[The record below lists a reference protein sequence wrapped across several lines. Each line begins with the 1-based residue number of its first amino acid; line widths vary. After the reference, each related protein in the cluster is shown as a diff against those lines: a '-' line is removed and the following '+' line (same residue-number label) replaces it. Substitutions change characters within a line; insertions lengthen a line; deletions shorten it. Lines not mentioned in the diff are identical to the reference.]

1 MSDPVGNDSR
11 KHKNTAS
18 LPGERLQKVLAGA
31 GVASRR
37 AAEEM
42 IRQGRVMVNDL
53 VVREMGFRVQ
63 GSDTI
68 RVDGMLIGP
77 RPENVYLM
85 LNKPRGY
92 VTTLKD
98 PEGRPIVA
106 DLIPESAGRVFP
118 VGRLD
123 YDSEGLL
130 LLTNDGDWAHRLQHP
145 GFLLEKTYLVKVKGK
160 ISPGEIHRLE
170 RGLQL
175 DDGPFRPVRLQVAKV
190 NEKSCWI
197 DITIREGRNRIVRRA
212 FAHLGMPVTRLIR
225 TAVGGLSLGDL
236 AEGESRHL
244 TPQETALCLPP
255 RERRSTKKYSKTS

>member
-1 MSDPVGNDSR
+1 MSDPVGNDSM
-11 KHKNTAS
+11 KHKKTAP

-37 AAEEM
+37 AAEGM
-42 IRQGRVMVNDL
+42 RHQGRGLVNDL

-106 DLIPESAGRVFP
+106 DLIPESVGRVFP

-130 LLTNDGDWAHRLQHP
+130 LLTNDGAWAHRLQHP

-160 ISPGEIHRLE
+160 FPRGDPSSE
-170 RGLQL
+170 RGCSSMMDHSAPCASGGKGQRKAAGSTSRSGKEETVLSGERSL
-175 DDGPFRPVRLQVAKV
+175 IWVCRSPA
-190 NEKSCWI
+190 S
-197 DITIREGRNRIVRRA
+197 
-212 FAHLGMPVTRLIR
+212 FAPL
-225 TAVGGLSLGDL
+225 
-236 AEGESRHL
+236 
-244 TPQETALCLPP
+244 
-255 RERRSTKKYSKTS
+255 